1 MLSIQFTLALN
12 NEVIKTDSKRI
23 TKIKS
28 FINNYKWKRNKFS
41 IRKRLLEKIEKNN
54 RTIALNVLYAKK
66 QKIYPASKYNSN
78 REKQIILESKRRRM
92 ALSAVKNYQHH

>member
-1 MLSIQFTLALN
+1 MLSIQFTLALID
-12 NEVIKTDSKRI
+12 EVIKTDSKRI
-23 TKIKS
+23 TKIKP
-28 FINNYKWKRNKFS
+28 FMNNYKWKRNKFS

-78 REKQIILESKRRRM
+78 REKQIILLM
-92 ALSAVKNYQHH
+92 NKNEEGWHYLQ